1 VKKFSVIAIKLS
13 KKKVT
18 GAKALNLQLSIK
30 EDEMKKTLIASA
42 VAAATLS
49 STAFAMDPA
58 SDLAERLDSM
68 PTFYGNIQL
77 AWAGETVD
85 DGTTETSTNEFADN
99 GSTLGIKHDHMISD
113 GLTGFLKAEFHFDA
127 DEGGYKLVDAN
138 DDGIDDGV
146 KGGLGEKLDE
156 AYIGVK
162 GDFGSVQAGTDDT
175 VYEWV
180 DIMDMYE
187 YTGLEGDLATQEE
200 GDNIQYYS
208 PDMSGLTVGV
218 TVPVDSDS
226 EFGGALA
233 GKYAM
238 DNIEVVLAYGLGR
251 EEAGNES
258 GDAFGLGVT
267 VGLDDLTLMAAYES
281 KGESST
287 GGVDND
293 DGEDYMAIMAQYSMG
308 ANNFA
313 LGYAMYEE
321 DGTTE
326 PETDA
331 IYVQALHNV
340 SDNMYV
346 YLEYL
351 MVSDSDNTAASDVD
365 TDTLALGATY
375 AF

>member
-1 VKKFSVIAIKLS
+1 
-13 KKKVT
+13 
-18 GAKALNLQLSIK
+18 
-30 EDEMKKTLIASA
+30 MKKTLIASA

-49 STAFAMDPA
+49 SSVFAMDPA

-85 DGTTETSTNEFADN
+85 NGTTETSTNEFADN
-99 GSTLGIKHDHMISD
+99 GSTFGIKHEHAISD
-113 GLTGFLKAEFHFDA
+113 ELTGFLKAEFHFDA
-127 DEGGYKLVDAN
+127 DDKN
-138 DDGIDDGV
+138 NQS
-146 KGGLGEKLDE
+146 LGEQLDE

-162 GDFGSVQAGTDDT
+162 GDFGSIQAGTDDT

-187 YTGLEGDLATQEE
+187 YTGLEGDLATQKE
-200 GDNIQYYS
+200 GDNIQYSS
-208 PDMSGLTVGV
+208 PEMSGVTVGV
-218 TVPVDSDS
+218 TVPVDSDTQ
-226 EFGGALA
+226 FGGALA
-233 GKYAM
+233 AKYAM

-251 EEAGNES
+251 EETGVES

-281 KGESST
+281 KGESSV
-287 GGVDND
+287 GNVDQND
-293 DGEDYMAIMAQYSMG
+293 GTDYMAIMAQYAMG

-313 LGYAMYEE
+313 LGYSMTEM
-321 DGTTE
+321 DGTTD
-326 PETDA
+326 PESDS

-351 MVSDSDNTAASDVD
+351 MTSDSDNTPASDVD
-365 TDTLALGATY
+365 TDTLVLGATY

>member
-1 VKKFSVIAIKLS
+1 
-13 KKKVT
+13 
-18 GAKALNLQLSIK
+18 
-30 EDEMKKTLIASA
+30 MKKTLIASA

-68 PTFYGNIQL
+68 PEFYGNIQL
-77 AWAGETVD
+77 AWGNVTVDNGTGAAFDPDGAVHPDVPSSAAIIPAGEE
-85 DGTTETSTNEFADN
+85 GSYNGLIDN
-99 GSTLGIKHDHMISD
+99 GSTLGLKHDHMISD

-127 DEGGYKLVDAN
+127 DDKN
-138 DDGIDDGV
+138 NNS
-146 KGGLGEKLDE
+146 LGETLDE

-187 YTGLEGDLATQEE
+187 FAGLEGDLATQKE

-218 TVPVDSDS
+218 TVPVDSDTQ
-226 EFGGALA
+226 FGGALA

-251 EEAGNES
+251 EEQGAEA

-281 KGESST
+281 VGESST
-287 GGVDND
+287 GTTDND
-293 DGEDYMAIMAQYSMG
+293 DGSDYMALMAQYSMG

-313 LGYAMYEE
+313 LGYSVDSYDADGAE
-321 DGTTE
+321 DTSS
-326 PETDA
+326 
-331 IYVQALHNV
+331 IYVQALHNM

-351 MVSDSDNTAASDVD
+351 TTTDAGGADSLDVD
-365 TDTLALGATY
+365 ILALGATY

>member
-1 VKKFSVIAIKLS
+1 
-13 KKKVT
+13 
-18 GAKALNLQLSIK
+18 
-30 EDEMKKTLIASA
+30 MKKTLIASA

-68 PTFYGNIQL
+68 PTLYGNIQL

-85 DGTTETSTNEFADN
+85 NGTTENSTNEFADN
-99 GSTLGIKHDHMISD
+99 GSTFGIKHEHAISD
-113 GLTGFLKAEFHFDA
+113 DVTGFFKAEFHFDA
-127 DEGGYKLVDAN
+127 DEGGYSDHGNGTDA
-138 DDGIDDGV
+138 DSH
-146 KGGLGEKLDE
+146 GGLGEKLDE

-162 GDFGSVQAGTDDT
+162 GDFGSIQAGTDDT

-187 YTGLEGDLATQEE
+187 YTGLEGDLATQKE

-208 PDMSGLTVGV
+208 PEMSGVTVGV
-218 TVPVDSDS
+218 TVPVDSDTQ
-226 EFGGALA
+226 FGGALA
-233 GKYAM
+233 AKYAM

-251 EEAGNES
+251 EETGVES

-281 KGESST
+281 KGESSV
-287 GGVDND
+287 GNVDQND
-293 DGEDYMAIMAQYSMG
+293 GTDYMAIMAQYAMG

-313 LGYAMYEE
+313 LGYSMTEM
-321 DGTTE
+321 DGTTD
-326 PETDA
+326 PESDS

-351 MVSDSDNTAASDVD
+351 MTSDSDNTPASDVD
-365 TDTLALGATY
+365 TDTLVLGATY

>member
-1 VKKFSVIAIKLS
+1 
-13 KKKVT
+13 
-18 GAKALNLQLSIK
+18 
-30 EDEMKKTLIASA
+30 MKKTLIASA

-99 GSTLGIKHDHMISD
+99 GSTLGVMHEHMISD

-127 DEGGYKLVDAN
+127 DQGGYNGVDLD
-138 DDGIDDGV
+138 DDGIDDTT
-146 KGGLGEKLDE
+146 KAGLGESIDE

-251 EEAGNES
+251 EEAGEES

-287 GGVDND
+287 AGVDND
-293 DGEDYMAIMAQYSMG
+293 DGEDYMAIMAQYAMG

-313 LGYAMYEE
+313 LGYAMYEG
-321 DGTTE
+321 DGTTK

-340 SDNMYV
+340 SENMYV

-351 MVSDSDNTAASDVD
+351 MVSDSDNTPASDVD

>member
-1 VKKFSVIAIKLS
+1 
-13 KKKVT
+13 
-18 GAKALNLQLSIK
+18 
-30 EDEMKKTLIASA
+30 MKKTLIASA

-68 PTFYGNIQL
+68 PTLYGNIQL
-77 AWAGETVD
+77 AWAGETED
-85 DGTTETSTNEFADN
+85 DGITEDSFNEFRDN
-99 GSTLGIKHDHMISD
+99 GSTFGIKHDHMIND
-113 GLTGFLKAEFHFDA
+113 DLTAFFKAEFHFDA
-127 DEGGYKLVDAN
+127 DETT
-138 DDGIDDGV
+138 DDPNGNNGES
-146 KGGLGEKLDE
+146 LGENLDE

-162 GDFGSVQAGTDDT
+162 GDFGSIQAGTDDT

-187 YTGLEGDLATQEE
+187 YNGIDGELATLKE

-226 EFGGALA
+226 QFGGAIA

-251 EEAGNES
+251 EEAAVEA

-267 VGLDDLTLMAAYES
+267 VGIDDITLKAAYES
-281 KGESST
+281 KGESSVAN
-287 GGVDND
+287 VDQDN
-293 DGEDYMAIMAQYSMG
+293 GSDYMAFMAQYAMG
-308 ANNFA
+308 ANNFTLA
-313 LGYAMYEE
+313 YGVDSFDATGAE
-321 DGTTE
+321 D
-326 PETDA
+326 A
-331 IYVQALHNV
+331 SSIYVQALHNV

-351 MVSDSDNTAASDVD
+351 TV
-365 TDTLALGATY
+365 TDAGGTKDLDEETLALGATY

>member
-127 DEGGYKLVDAN
+127 DEGGYKGVDA
-138 DDGIDDGV
+138 DGDGIDDGV

>member
-1 VKKFSVIAIKLS
+1 MKIHTVKVYPSKIKLS

-68 PTFYGNIQL
+68 PEFYGNIQL
-77 AWAGETVD
+77 AWGGETVD

-99 GSTLGIKHDHMISD
+99 GSTLGLKHDHMITD

-127 DEGGYKLVDAN
+127 DDSN
-138 DDGIDDGV
+138 NQS
-146 KGGLGEKLDE
+146 LGEKLDE

-187 YTGLEGDLATQEE
+187 YAGLEGDLATQKE

-351 MVSDSDNTAASDVD
+351 MATDSDNTADPDFD

-375 AF
+375 VF